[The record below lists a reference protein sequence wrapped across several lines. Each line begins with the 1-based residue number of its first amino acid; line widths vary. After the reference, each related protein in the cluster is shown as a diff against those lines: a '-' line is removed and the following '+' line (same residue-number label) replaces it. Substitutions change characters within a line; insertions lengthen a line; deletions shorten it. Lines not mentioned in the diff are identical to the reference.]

1 MAGFNPIRVMM
12 ASLFLA
18 TLTTVSTIT
27 IHGITAN
34 PLGWKDRID
43 SSILTN
49 TTFITISRHMEPYI
63 RHQPEK
69 ISEVLR
75 LPPTPKASGAV
86 MVSTAR
92 MKYLSAIS
100 KNSLQV

>member
-1 MAGFNPIRVMM
+1 MAGFSPIRVMM

-27 IHGITAN
+27 IHGSTAI

-69 ISEVLR
+69 MSEVPR

-86 MVSTAR
+86 IVSTAR